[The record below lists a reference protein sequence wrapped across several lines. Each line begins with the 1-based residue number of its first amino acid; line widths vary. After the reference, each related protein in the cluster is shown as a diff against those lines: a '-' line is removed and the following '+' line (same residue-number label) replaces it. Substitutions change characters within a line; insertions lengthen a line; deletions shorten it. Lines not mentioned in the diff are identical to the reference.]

1 MSPRPAKPLAFTW
14 RDGEVSGARNLPE
27 GEPRATLVLAHGA
40 GGHMNHP
47 WLVGMAEGLAAGG
60 IEVVRFNFAYRE
72 VGRKAPDR
80 QEKLEAC
87 YWAVAKEVSAQAA
100 RLYLGGGSMGGRIAS
115 HIVSDGFP
123 AAGLV
128 FQSYPLHPP
137 GKPERLRDAHLARIG
152 IPMLFLWGTRDPFA
166 TGDLLARTVSVL
178 PTATL
183 HPIEGGDHSLRVRG
197 RTPADVLSEVVGV
210 IARWIV

>member
-1 MSPRPAKPLAFTW
+1 MSPRSAQPLRFTW
-14 RDGEVSGARNLPE
+14 RDGEVSGARSLPD

-40 GGHMNHP
+40 GGDMNHP
-47 WLVGMAEGLAAGG
+47 QLIGMAEGLAGNG
-60 IEVVRFNFAYRE
+60 IEVVRFNFPYRE
-72 VGRKAPDR
+72 AGRKAPDR

-87 YWAVAKEVSAQAA
+87 YWAVAKEVSGSAT

-137 GKPERLRDAHLARIG
+137 GKPERIRDAHLARIA
-152 IPMLFLWGTRDPFA
+152 IPMLFIWGTRDAFA
-166 TGDLLARTVSVL
+166 TPDLLERTVASL
-178 PTATL
+178 PSATL
-183 HPIEGGDHSLRVRG
+183 HRLEGGDHGLKVRG
-197 RTPADVLSEVVGV
+197 RSGAEVLDEVVAV
-210 IARWIV
+210 ISAWIA